1 LKRAQGRARALAREG
16 LIRSNRA
23 MQIGALILD
32 MDGVLADTEPLHVS
46 AWDLALQ
53 GIPSAE
59 TGVAPTAAA
68 LRAERVRMT
77 GMSTPE
83 IAEEMVRVFR
93 LAVTTEELL
102 DRKRRIF
109 RTMVNGELTAFP
121 GLREELA
128 RWKESPL
135 ALATSSARFEAALI
149 LDHLGFRGFFDPVIT
164 CDDVPRAKPAPDCYL
179 LAADRLGKRP
189 EECVV
194 IEDSAHG
201 ITAALDAGMRVL
213 AVSQKAPGSIE
224 GVLGVFPSTVGALKW
239 LRS

>member
-1 LKRAQGRARALAREG
+1 
-16 LIRSNRA
+16 